1 MPVPKLLYF
10 GTGRSKTLL
19 GVEGRPQVFR
29 APNRTENLKLHAPWF
44 DAATVAEN
52 FLESMSQEPI

>member
-10 GTGRSKTLL
+10 GTGRSKR
-19 GVEGRPQVFR
+19 VEGRPQVFR

-52 FLESMSQEPI
+52 FLKSMSQEPI